1 MIGKTR
7 VFVVAAAAAT
17 FLWMTGCAGSLV
29 SSLTGAAPQSQTGTV
44 NVMLSDDPTEDW
56 ATIGVRVQSIA
67 LNPQGG
73 GTPVTVFT
81 APSTPPIIN
90 LVQLDQLGEI
100 LGNATIPVG
109 TYTSA
114 TVTLAANNNGTTCDV
129 LLVVSGDPSSGFPLP
144 AGSTVPCS
152 QIVITGAQGT
162 APNATVPLSINLV
175 SPLTVSSGS
184 NNALDLEFDLR
195 HPAFIVEHEPA
206 GATTPTWAVNFNG
219 PVRHHPRPDL
229 TQLLLRHTYGQV
241 ASSTNTSI
249 TIERSFPDHPVTTP
263 ETATTLASDTL
274 PIQID
279 ATNGTIFFDLDNMTA
294 PTTLTSFS
302 TVTADF
308 ANTPY
313 VRIAARYQSDG
324 TLVATRIYLSS
335 SFDKIWKNPEGH
347 VLHVNSTTN
356 NMWVTTEDGNAK
368 EIAIGPNTNFYFR
381 ASNNTVIGTGTA
393 FFDGKTPGGLPNLAR
408 GFKVNVTIDP
418 LSAATPPVAL
428 SVEIDVA
435 RYDGTILSS
444 STTNFEYN
452 RDFAMADTRGGKDN
466 YTGSI
471 GYIQSTSAN
480 TTPAGVAV
488 EGFYWWDFG
497 FPTLPDTGA
506 SAVSDF
512 VGATD
517 GSVNFGGTVG
527 TLQPVGLSNS
537 TWNDP
542 SASDTWSALWTVLMP
557 VTAPL
562 GNVSSA
568 FSSTTNTFQYKVPLP
583 ATAPA
588 NTPAALPVT
597 VDLMTASGSATLVYD
612 VDRQGNVITITPED
626 ISNSSTLTAVGN
638 ALVSGVPVKVFGVP
652 QKDGSIKAY
661 VLFYYTHTA
670 STT

>member
-1 MIGKTR
+1 MFDKVR
-7 VFVVAAAAAT
+7 VLFVAAAAAA
-17 FLWMTGCAGSLV
+17 FLGMTGCGGGIV
-29 SSLTGAAPQSQTGTV
+29 STATTTSTSSQTGNV
-44 NVMLSDDPTEDW
+44 NVVLSDDPTEDW

-73 GTPVTVFT
+73 GTPVTIFT

-100 LGNATIPVG
+100 IGNATIPVG

-114 TVTLAANNNGTTCDV
+114 TVTLAANNNGTTCDI
-129 LLVVSGDPSSGFPLP
+129 LLVVSGDPSAGFPLP

-152 QIVITGAQGT
+152 QIQIMGAQGT
-162 APNATVPLSINLV
+162 SPNMTVPLSINLA
-175 SPLTVSSGS
+175 SPLAVTANSS
-184 NNALDLEFDLR
+184 NALDLEFDLR

-206 GATTPTWAVNFNG
+206 GAATPTWAINFDG

-229 TQLLLRHTYGQV
+229 TQLFLRHLYGQV
-241 ASSTNTSI
+241 SASTNTSI

-263 ETATTLASDTL
+263 ETATTISSDTL

-279 ATNGTIFFDLDNMTA
+279 SVNGTIFFDLDNMTA

-302 TVTADF
+302 TVTSDL
-308 ANTPY
+308 ANSPY
-313 VRIAARYQSDG
+313 VRIAAHYQSDG
-324 TLVATRIYLSS
+324 TLVATRIYLSKT
-335 SFDKIWKNPEGH
+335 FDKIWQNPEGH
-347 VLHVNSTTN
+347 VLHVNTTTN
-356 NMWVTTEDGNAK
+356 VMWVTTEDGNAK
-368 EIAIGPNTNFYFR
+368 EIAIGPNTSFYFQ
-381 ASNNTVIGTGTA
+381 SSNTVIGTGTS
-393 FFDGKTPGGLPNLAR
+393 FFDGTTPGGLPNLAR

-428 SVEIDVA
+428 NVEIAVA
-435 RYDGTILSS
+435 RYDGTI
-444 STTNFEYN
+444 TAPTITDFDYT
-452 RDFAMADTRGGKDN
+452 RIFAMADTRGGKDN

-471 GYIQSTSAN
+471 GYIKSTSAN
-480 TTPAGVAV
+480 TTPAGAAV

-512 VGATD
+512 VSATG
-517 GSVNFGGTVG
+517 GSTNFGGVVG
-527 TLQPVGLSNS
+527 ALKPYGLSNA

-542 SASDTWSALWTVLMP
+542 AASDTWSALWTVLMP
-557 VTAPL
+557 VNAPL
-562 GNVSSA
+562 GAVSSA

-583 ATAPA
+583 TAAPTG
-588 NTPAALPVT
+588 TPAANPVT

-626 ISNSSTLTAVGN
+626 ISNASTLTAVGN
-638 ALVSGVPVKVFGVP
+638 SLVSGVPVKVFGVP
-652 QKDGSIKAY
+652 QVDGSIKAY
-661 VLFYYTHTA
+661 VLFYYTHTP
-670 STT
+670 STI